1 MHHRKGAKE
10 KNRKE
15 KKSLPISPH
24 RRGENLE
31 DERED
36 CIYQV
41 YKYFIGI
48 DVAVGTI
55 RSKYVVS
62 TGDACM

>member
-1 MHHRKGAKE
+1 MHHRKGAEE

-15 KKSLPISPH
+15 KNFPLSPH
-24 RRGENLE
+24 RRRENLE
-31 DERED
+31 DEREY

-55 RSKYVVS
+55 RGKYVVS
-62 TGDACM
+62 TSDACM